1 MNADELA
8 CDNLRQVPVGEV
20 ARPWMES
27 LLDLSDET
35 VMFVVLCGTKTF
47 VSLPLDRHRLD
58 QRGPGSK
65 DRRVTRAATASGY
78 IRQERS
84 LSVPDFIEAYDDV
97 LDAETCAALI
107 RQFDASSAKAPGV
120 TGHGLEPG
128 KKDSTDINLTARP
141 EWKPLHD
148 RLIEATFPYLTQY
161 VRKYPFLV
169 AGAIA
174 LQLRDHQ
181 TGENF
186 HLTYE
191 QMDRVPD
198 QQLNGILM
206 LLYRSGVVNMQKYER
221 GTGGYH
227 HWHSEIFPKDPHC
240 ETLHR
245 VLLYMYYL
253 NDVAE
258 GGETECYFQDR
269 KLAPRR
275 GRLVIAPAGFT
286 HTHKGHVPRSE
297 DKYIVTSWVMFNRA
311 ETIYRVNP

>member
-1 MNADELA
+1 
-8 CDNLRQVPVGEV
+8 
-20 ARPWMES
+20 
-27 LLDLSDET
+27 
-35 VMFVVLCGTKTF
+35 
-47 VSLPLDRHRLD
+47 
-58 QRGPGSK
+58 
-65 DRRVTRAATASGY
+65 
-78 IRQERS
+78 
-84 LSVPDFIEAYDDV
+84 
-97 LDAETCAALI
+97 
-107 RQFDASSAKAPGV
+107 
-120 TGHGLEPG
+120 
-128 KKDSTDINLTARP
+128 
-141 EWKPLHD
+141 
-148 RLIEATFPYLTQY
+148 
-161 VRKYPFLV
+161 
-169 AGAIA
+169 
-174 LQLRDHQ
+174 
-181 TGENF
+181 
-186 HLTYE
+186 
-191 QMDRVPD
+191 MDRVPD

-221 GTGGYH
+221 GRGGYH

-258 GGETECYFQDR
+258 GGETEFYFQDR

>member
-1 MNADELA
+1 
-8 CDNLRQVPVGEV
+8 
-20 ARPWMES
+20 
-27 LLDLSDET
+27 
-35 VMFVVLCGTKTF
+35 
-47 VSLPLDRHRLD
+47 
-58 QRGPGSK
+58 
-65 DRRVTRAATASGY
+65 
-78 IRQERS
+78 
-84 LSVPDFIEAYDDV
+84 VPDFIEAYDDV

-107 RQFDASSAKAPGV
+107 RQFDTSSAKAPGV
-120 TGHGLEPG
+120 TGHGLDPG

-148 RLIEATFPYLTQY
+148 SLIEATFPYLTQY

-174 LQLRDHQ
+174 LQLRDQQ

-221 GTGGYH
+221 GRGGYH

-258 GGETECYFQDR
+258 GGETEFYFQDR

>member
-1 MNADELA
+1 M
-8 CDNLRQVPVGEV
+8 
-20 ARPWMES
+20 
-27 LLDLSDET
+27 
-35 VMFVVLCGTKTF
+35 
-47 VSLPLDRHRLD
+47 
-58 QRGPGSK
+58 
-65 DRRVTRAATASGY
+65 
-78 IRQERS
+78 
-84 LSVPDFIEAYDDV
+84 PDFIEAYDDV

-107 RQFDASSAKAPGV
+107 RQFDASSVKAPGV
-120 TGHGLEPG
+120 TGHGL
-128 KKDSTDINLTARP
+128 D
-141 EWKPLHD
+141 
-148 RLIEATFPYLTQY
+148 LTQY

-174 LQLRDHQ
+174 LQLRDQQ

-221 GTGGYH
+221 GRGGYH
-227 HWHSEIFPKDPHC
+227 HWHSEIFPKDPRC

-258 GGETECYFQDR
+258 GGETEFYFQDR